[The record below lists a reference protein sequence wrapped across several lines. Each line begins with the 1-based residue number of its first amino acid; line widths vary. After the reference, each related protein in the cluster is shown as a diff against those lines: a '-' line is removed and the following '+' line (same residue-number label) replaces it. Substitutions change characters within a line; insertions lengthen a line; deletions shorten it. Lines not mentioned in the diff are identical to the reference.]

1 MYEDFQM
8 EQDTL
13 VKYSGSDKDVVIPT
27 GVKTVGP
34 GAFAKK
40 KAVKTVVVPEGVEVI
55 ERGAFQDCIHLKAV
69 FLPDSLRLLAPG
81 GFLVSD
87 NVLQDGDVTESR
99 FAVDRRNRTIHARMR
114 EYLHELKHHPLLE
127 TVVLPVGDGVT
138 VSIKKE
144 A

>member
-1 MYEDFQM
+1 M
-8 EQDTL
+8 EGDAADILPELT
-13 VKYSGSDKDVVIPT
+13 GSFDMIFMD
-27 GVKTVGP
+27 
-34 GAFAKK
+34 AAK
-40 KAVKTVVVPEGVEVI
+40 GQYI
-55 ERGAFQDCIHLKAV
+55 R

-138 VSIKKE
+138 LSVKREKE
-144 A
+144 KEGAGLWRGEGNRSF